1 MAMDEYETAL
11 RAKPADSAAAGD
23 LAILE
28 ARTGD
33 TKGAITLL
41 QGVSE
46 NDPGE
51 TTASMDL
58 AMIECAIGNAQA
70 ATMAL
75 QHLLEFS
82 PDDGKA
88 RQALAAI
95 QSKPETC
102 RH

>member
-1 MAMDEYETAL
+1 
-11 RAKPADSAAAGD
+11 
-23 LAILE
+23 
-28 ARTGD
+28 
-33 TKGAITLL
+33 
-41 QGVSE
+41 
-46 NDPGE
+46 
-51 TTASMDL
+51 MDL